1 MSKTKILLLLLGFQ
15 AKLLLASLKEFAG
28 KTTKKEV
35 GYLMLLKNTKG
46 FYCSLMINHLQT
58 KVKTNVGLNFSK
70 QHHFFKRKKSTKY
83 YAKKYVVFLQEAL
96 SVIFSGIFTSNLWAL
111 KKRKNEEQV
120 VDTFL
125 LHVPPLFMDLCARNS
140 RKIDPRA
147 SPRRIGSKNWN
158 QR

>member
-83 YAKKYVVFLQEAL
+83 YAKNMLYFCRRHYQWFL
-96 SVIFSGIFTSNLWAL
+96 VGFSPQICEHL